1 MREVTWKHQEEK
13 YVVMT
18 NGDILNK
25 EQEVKIG
32 QGEFTV
38 ISDQLP
44 VGTYTFVTIFSSIFL
59 FPYMWLGLPV
69 LSSILFREKRWYLMT
84 RTVFTNI

>member
-1 MREVTWKHQEEK
+1 MSEVTWKHQEEK
-13 YVVMT
+13 YVVMI

-25 EQEVKIG
+25 EREVKIG

-38 ISDQLP
+38 ISGQLP
-44 VGTYTFVTIFSSIFL
+44 MGTYTFVTIFSSIFL

-69 LSSILFREKRWYLMT
+69 LSSILFREKRWCLMT